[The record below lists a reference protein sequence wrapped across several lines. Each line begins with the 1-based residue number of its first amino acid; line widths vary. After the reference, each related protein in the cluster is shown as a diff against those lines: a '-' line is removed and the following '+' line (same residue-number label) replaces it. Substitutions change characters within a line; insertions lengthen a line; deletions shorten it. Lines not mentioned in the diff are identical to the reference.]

1 MQGTQVRSLVQ
12 EDFTCRG
19 ATKPPELLSPS
30 ATWPST
36 LHALEPVLHSRRRH
50 RHESSSCSLKIEKVL
65 AQQEDPEQ
73 LEKKKKTSHS
83 SQFLSQ
89 EKLSVGN
96 RNLLLTHGGKGQPLV
111 RLWLESRSVEEGSPG
126 GLLLG
131 EGKPW
136 LGEEKGSLFLAPQ
149 LAS

>member
-1 MQGTQVRSLVQ
+1 MNLQGY
-12 EDFTCRG
+12 
-19 ATKPPELLSPS
+19 KN
-30 ATWPST
+30 
-36 LHALEPVLHSRRRH
+36 
-50 RHESSSCSLKIEKVL
+50 KI
-65 AQQEDPEQ
+65 
-73 LEKKKKTSHS
+73 KTIKINQSIRKN
-83 SQFLSQ
+83 L
-89 EKLSVGN
+89 KLSVGN

-111 RLWLESRSVEEGSPG
+111 RLWLESRSVEEDSPG